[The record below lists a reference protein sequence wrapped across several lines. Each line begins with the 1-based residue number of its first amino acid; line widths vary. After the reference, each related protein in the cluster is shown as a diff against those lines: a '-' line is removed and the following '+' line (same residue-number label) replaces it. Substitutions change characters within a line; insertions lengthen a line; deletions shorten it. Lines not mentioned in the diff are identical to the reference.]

1 MSTEILFLLIFFIF
15 AVLQGIGQK
24 RRQAERQGQLPPT
37 GEGEGDAPTGDR
49 ERISPRPRERPRVEP
64 SQRTPTR
71 SRETDRPPL
80 RERAPAPAYERP
92 GGTQQPREG
101 ATSSEGLVP
110 KDIWEEI
117 MGLARG
123 ELETPKPPRQPEPSR
138 TPPPPKEPAWEEVAP
153 RRVATPAPSPRP
165 SAAAPTTKP
174 PAAAAAST
182 PKRPPRRPLSPVF
195 EEGAVSVPR
204 ERSRV
209 REELFGDGSPEE
221 LRRAIVLREV
231 LGPPLAF
238 RE

>member
-24 RRQAERQGQLPPT
+24 RKQAGRLGQPPPT
-37 GEGEGDAPTGDR
+37 DAGEGDVPTGDR

-64 SQRTPTR
+64 SHRTSAQ
-71 SRETDRPPL
+71 SRETDRPPI

-92 GGTQQPREG
+92 GGTQQPRGG

-123 ELETPKPPRQPEPSR
+123 EM
-138 TPPPPKEPAWEEVAP
+138 
-153 RRVATPAPSPRP
+153 PSPDPVPTPVPARP
-165 SAAAPTTKP
+165 S
-174 PAAAAAST
+174 PAESRAGAV
-182 PKRPPRRPLSPVF
+182 PRTAGAESR
-195 EEGAVSVPR
+195 EGAVPRKPSSASVVRRSAPPVAPVPAEGASVPPFGTR
-204 ERSRV
+204 RGV
-209 REELFGDGSPEE
+209 RAGLFGDGSPQE
-221 LRRAIVLREV
+221 LRKAIVLKEV
-231 LGPPLAF
+231 LGPPVAL